1 MEGWG
6 ILTGRSSDCL
16 LWHTGLETG
25 PGRVPM
31 QSGNSQGKKVT
42 AGVEGRDGGGAG
54 AGSREK
60 REGFAD
66 KISVGRRVALKREG
80 L

>member
-6 ILTGRSSDCL
+6 IVTGRSSDCF
-16 LWHTGLETG
+16 LWHTGLEMD

-42 AGVEGRDGGGAG
+42 AGVGGRDGGGAG
-54 AGSREK
+54 AGSRERSK
-60 REGFAD
+60 DFRGKESG
-66 KISVGRRVALKREG
+66 SQV
-80 L
+80 